1 MAWESESWQRFLETA
16 VQIASG
22 KRHDWRNLFLLYPYD
37 PADEKEALLGAQL
50 ARARLPDGSITTE
63 VISWGGYSAAFLKT
77 QGFLRLPLNQ
87 PEEFQR
93 LELNLADRLPEYL
106 ADRTQ
111 QALNGRTKSHIV
123 FVVRT
128 GAIYPFTTISQTLAV
143 CEMRK
148 IGATLAV
155 LGPGHVTDRG
165 RSFGLLTGPAHSGY
179 PALIVGPAY
188 E

>member
-1 MAWESESWQRFLETA
+1 M
-16 VQIASG
+16 
-22 KRHDWRNLFLLYPYD
+22 
-37 PADEKEALLGAQL
+37 
-50 ARARLPDGSITTE
+50 
-63 VISWGGYSAAFLKT
+63 
-77 QGFLRLPLNQ
+77 
-87 PEEFQR
+87 
-93 LELNLADRLPEYL
+93 ELNLADRLPEYL

-111 QALNGRTKSHIV
+111 QALEGRPKSHIA

-165 RSFGLLTGPAHSGY
+165 RSFGLLTGPAHPGY
-179 PALIVGPAY
+179 PALIVGPTSD
-188 E
+188 

>member
-1 MAWESESWQRFLETA
+1 MAWESETWQRFLDTA

-37 PADEKEALLGAQL
+37 PADEKEALVGVQL
-50 ARARLPDGSITTE
+50 ALSRLADGFITTE
-63 VISWGGYSAAFLKT
+63 VISWGAYAAAFLKN
-77 QGFLRLPLNQ
+77 QGFLRLPLNK
-87 PEEFQR
+87 PDEYRR
-93 LELNLADRLPEYL
+93 LELNLAERLPEYL

-111 QALNGRTKSHIV
+111 QALEGRSKTHIV

-143 CEMRK
+143 CEIRK

-155 LGPGHVTDRG
+155 LGPGHVTDRS
-165 RSFGLLTGPAHSGY
+165 RSFGLLTGPAHPGY
-179 PALIVGPAY
+179 PALIVGPTS

>member
-1 MAWESESWQRFLETA
+1 MAWESESWQRFLDTA

-50 ARARLPDGSITTE
+50 ARSRLADGSITSE
-63 VISWGGYSAAFLKT
+63 VISWGGYAAAYLKDR
-77 QGFLRLPLNQ
+77 GFLRLPLNQ
-87 PEEFQR
+87 PEEFRR

-111 QALNGRTKSHIV
+111 KALDGRPKSHIA
-123 FVVRT
+123 FIVRT

-148 IGATLAV
+148 TGATLAV
-155 LGPGHVTDRG
+155 LCPWHEVMQQIQGVWSAYHR
-165 RSFGLLTGPAHSGY
+165 
-179 PALIVGPAY
+179 LIL
-188 E
+188 